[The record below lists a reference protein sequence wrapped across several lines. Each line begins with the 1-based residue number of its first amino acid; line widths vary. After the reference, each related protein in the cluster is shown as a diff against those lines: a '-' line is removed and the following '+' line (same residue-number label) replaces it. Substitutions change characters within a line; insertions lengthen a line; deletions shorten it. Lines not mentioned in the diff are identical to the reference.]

1 MWENYLN
8 EYFKLVLLSLKK
20 RGRVWRSIKNEV
32 CGHPNQ
38 YPWHLNKKSKLTELQ
53 MNSSSEPFSIK
64 FILLLGF
71 SWWFAVNIFIASI
84 DPLPKRGRHPLL
96 AGMISS
102 LQSCSGMG
110 GDAHSP
116 CPQCCFWLCTDLS
129 LKSCCWTTQ
138 QAASNC
144 AGPWECFMVSLE
156 TKNCNT

>member
-53 MNSSSEPFSIK
+53 MNSSSGPFSIK

-84 DPLPKRGRHPLL
+84 DPLQKEADIHCWQEWLAVYNHSVNGQWDGRGCPLTLPTVLLL
-96 AGMISS
+96 AFYWPEHEVMLLDHATSS
-102 LQSCSGMG
+102 
-110 GDAHSP
+110 
-116 CPQCCFWLCTDLS
+116 T
-129 LKSCCWTTQ
+129 
-138 QAASNC
+138 
-144 AGPWECFMVSLE
+144 
-156 TKNCNT
+156 

>member
-1 MWENYLN
+1 MWENYLS

-20 RGRVWRSIKNEV
+20 RGRVWRSVKNEV

-38 YPWHLNKKSKLTELQ
+38 YPWYLNKKSKLTELK
-53 MNSSSEPFSIK
+53 MNSSSGPFSIK

-102 LQSCSGMG
+102 LQSFSKWAVGWEGMPTHP
-110 GDAHSP
+110 AHS
-116 CPQCCFWLCTDLS
+116 
-129 LKSCCWTTQ
+129 
-138 QAASNC
+138 AASGFLLTWAWSHA
-144 AGPWECFMVSLE
+144 AGPRNKQHLIVLDHGSVSWWV
-156 TKNCNT
+156 